1 MRAALVLEDGGVF
14 QGVSFGAEGEAFGEV
29 VFNTGMV
36 GYQESLT
43 DPSYAGQILVMA
55 YPLIGNY
62 GILPDVGESARIQ
75 VSGFVV
81 REAATFP
88 SHRASQGDIA
98 SFLAHE
104 GVVGL
109 QGIDT
114 RALIRRLRVWGTM
127 KGAIVPTELAQA
139 RLPEIRE
146 RPHPCS
152 TNLVAGVSTPEPKR
166 YPRPGSPRVVVIDC
180 GIKQNILRELQ
191 KRFEVVQLPYDAT
204 REAIWS
210 AEPDGLLISNG
221 PGDPAHPSL
230 DGTTSVLREVAEER
244 LPTLGICLG
253 LQLLARA
260 FGLETYKLKFG
271 HRGANQPVLDGRG
284 RAFITSQNHG
294 YAVRGEEA
302 ERVGLEVTQISAN
315 DGTVEGLQHRDLP
328 IEAVQYHP
336 EAAPGPHD
344 TRFVID
350 RFAQRVVGRGGGG

>member
-1 MRAALVLEDGGVF
+1 MRAALVLEDGSVF
-14 QGVSFGAEGEAFGEV
+14 QGVSFGTEGEAFGEV

-62 GILPDVGESARIQ
+62 GVLPDVGESSRIQ

-81 REAATFP
+81 KEAATFP
-88 SHRASQGDIA
+88 SHRAQRGDI
-98 SFLAHE
+98 SRFLASE
-104 GVVGL
+104 GIVGL

-127 KGAIVPTELAQA
+127 KGAIVPAELAQV

-152 TNLVAGVSTPEPKR
+152 TNLVARVSTQELRR
-166 YPRPGSPRVVVIDC
+166 YPRPGSPRVVAIDY

-191 KRFEVVQLPYDAT
+191 RRFEVVQLPYDAT
-204 REAIWS
+204 REAIWA
-210 AEPDGLLISNG
+210 AEPDGLLLSNG
-221 PGDPAHPSL
+221 PGDPAHVSL
-230 DGTTSVLREVAEER
+230 EATTATIRKVVDEG

-271 HRGANQPVLDGRG
+271 HRGANQPVLDGGG
-284 RAFITSQNHG
+284 RAYITSQNHG

-302 ERVGLEVTQISAN
+302 ERVGLEVTQVSAN
-315 DGTVEGLQHRDLP
+315 DRTVEGLRHTDLS

-344 TRFVID
+344 TRFVFD
-350 RFAQRVVGRGGGG
+350 RFAQLMPHRRGGG